1 MIENFNRHSL
11 RDLLIATL
19 CSLFIYF
26 TSIYFIPFLF
36 IVFPAPFIV
45 LGVKRGIQHSLLSVL
60 VACLVIYLLDGL
72 GSVLLMGA
80 MAVFVAIPMIICIK
94 RGFSAFTTIGIST
107 AIGIVF
113 VFIVSMLISQSSGI
127 DILNSLEVAITKS
140 IDEQIQVMKNLQ
152 ILQDDDLQGM
162 MKSSIAMMMAII
174 PSLLFIMTMLI
185 SMLNYYTS
193 ASMLRRIGF
202 GIMDVPKFYNFRLPK
217 DIVFGALIM
226 GVGTFVLSLLGMGYI
241 TEISLNLTLAFSF
254 LFMLQGLAAVI
265 QFLRRR
271 MRPAPLYTLLFI
283 SLLLGVRIIYVIIG
297 VLYSVLNVRIIQ
309 GGDEDEK

>member
-11 RDLLIATL
+11 RELLIATI

-45 LGVKRGIQHSLLSVL
+45 LGVKRGIQHSMLSIIIS
-60 VACLVIYLLDGL
+60 CLVIYLLDGL

-80 MAVFVAIPMIICIK
+80 MAIFVAVPMIICIK
-94 RGFSAFTTIGIST
+94 RGYSAFTTIAIVT

-113 VFIVSMLISQSSGI
+113 VFVVSALVSRSSGI
-127 DILNSLEVAITKS
+127 DILNSLEQAITKS
-140 IDEQIQVMKNLQ
+140 IDEQMQVMKNLQ
-152 ILQDDDLQGM
+152 ILQDDDFQGM

-174 PSLLFIMTMLI
+174 PSLLFIMTMLV
-185 SMLNYYTS
+185 SMINYYVS

-217 DIVFGALIM
+217 DIVFGAVIM
-226 GVGTFVLSLLGMGYI
+226 GVGTFILSLLGMGYI
-241 TEISLNLTLAFSF
+241 TEISLNLTIAFSF

-265 QFLRRR
+265 LFLRGR
-271 MRPAPLYTLLFI
+271 MRPAPLYILLFI
-283 SLLLGVRIIYVIIG
+283 TLLLGVRIVYVIIG
-297 VLYSVLNVRIIQ
+297 VLYSVLNVKIIQ
-309 GGDEDEK
+309 GGDKDEK